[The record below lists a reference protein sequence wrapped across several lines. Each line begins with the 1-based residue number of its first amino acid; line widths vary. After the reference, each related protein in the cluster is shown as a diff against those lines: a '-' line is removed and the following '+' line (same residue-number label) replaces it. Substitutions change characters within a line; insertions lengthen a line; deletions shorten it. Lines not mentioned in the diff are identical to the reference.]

1 MLAYITFTF
10 PAWDMRHG
18 EILRGYS
25 EVLRVTSLGA
35 GTKLELARWLGSL
48 QGNFTTGSN
57 YKAASQWK
65 RNENEHKSRLVRL
78 KTKLTGEYF
87 VLGWRSADLGL
98 LIALRK
104 PGPGGCC
111 WGQAGIWKLE
121 PGHRAPGAASGQSRG
136 RMERWMGRER
146 DRFWRINEG
155 GTFLGSLTKAQYG
168 TQ

>member
-48 QGNFTTGSN
+48 RGKLLLQGQII
-57 YKAASQWK
+57 KQLL
-65 RNENEHKSRLVRL
+65 NEREIKTYVKVRL
-78 KTKLTGEYF
+78 RTKLTRENL
-87 VLGWRSADLGL
+87 VLRLRSADLGL

-146 DRFWRINEG
+146 ERPLLEN
-155 GTFLGSLTKAQYG
+155 
-168 TQ
+168 